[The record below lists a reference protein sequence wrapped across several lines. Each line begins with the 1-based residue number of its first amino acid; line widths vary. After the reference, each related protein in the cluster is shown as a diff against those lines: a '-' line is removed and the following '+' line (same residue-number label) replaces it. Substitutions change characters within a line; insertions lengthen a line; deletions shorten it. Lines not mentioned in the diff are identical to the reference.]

1 MNLYYLIKSKTFKKI
16 KIHKIKTFKMNI
28 IHYLINFKKVIK
40 NFKIILYISKIL
52 IDKINN
58 TFN

>member
-1 MNLYYLIKSKTFKKI
+1 MNLYYLIKSKTFKNI
-16 KIHKIKTFKMNI
+16 KIHKIKIFKMNI
-28 IHYLINFKKVIK
+28 IQKLINFKKVIK
-40 NFKIILYISKIL
+40 NFKIIVYISKIL